1 MYEEHDVIA
10 LTTHVSA
17 ARVYGRAS
25 GRFPLARNGHGRGLP
40 PGYTGT
46 IINIYPEHA
55 GYTLEF
61 VDAGGWTIGIAD
73 VSPSEIRPA
82 TEADLRARRQATP
95 EPA

>member
-25 GRFPLARNGHGRGLP
+25 GRFPLARNGYCRGLP
-40 PGYTGT
+40 PGYIGT
-46 IINIYPEHA
+46 IIDIYPGHT

-61 VDAGGWTIGIAD
+61 VDAKGSTIGLAE
-73 VSPSEIRPA
+73 VSPSEVRPA
-82 TEADLRARRQATP
+82 TESDLRARRQATS
-95 EPA
+95 EPV